1 LVGCAAISFGA
12 SCGTYG
18 GHCVGCWSRRPSC
31 GPVAAS
37 RGHGGDGRSGKWR
50 RTDTNAA
57 WVDQHELEALPE
69 ANEARDETSKA
80 NIRLG
85 DAPTES
91 IDETEAAEPLK
102 IEDAAEKAK
111 VTKRTVQDAVH
122 VADKGSPELKDAV
135 RRGDVGVNTAAKVAD
150 LPPEKQREV
159 VAGGATEISRA
170 ARKAKSAKP
179 AKPSQEILPGVALK
193 LGSIEALTANWEA
206 ATKKRRSTVPGRFH
220 DSRGARSRVWTG
232 CARDTRPNAEL
243 QATAP
248 RPLKSKIEN
257 KAVITEVRGASAGA
271 ARVAAFPESSLR
283 LDISCNSGSK
293 DSSPPSRDISAK
305 CCIWRM
311 SLGRKP
317 FFRRILIAS
326 SLVKHLPRPPGTSS
340 PFRMRATRSFAIAAL
355 AAEPALFESFVTHCV
370 TQTRYSSS

>member
-57 WVDQHELEALPE
+57 WVDQHELEALAE

-170 ARKAKSAKP
+170 ARKDKSAKP

-206 ATKKRRSTVPGRFH
+206 ATTFGGCRSGGSRF
-220 DSRGARSRVWTG
+220 
-232 CARDTRPNAEL
+232 
-243 QATAP
+243 
-248 RPLKSKIEN
+248 
-257 KAVITEVRGASAGA
+257 
-271 ARVAAFPESSLR
+271 
-283 LDISCNSGSK
+283 SG
-293 DSSPPSRDISAK
+293 
-305 CCIWRM
+305 
-311 SLGRKP
+311 G
-317 FFRRILIAS
+317 F
-326 SLVKHLPRPPGTSS
+326 
-340 PFRMRATRSFAIAAL
+340 
-355 AAEPALFESFVTHCV
+355 
-370 TQTRYSSS
+370 